1 MRKYVYTYLLPIN
14 SIAYFRRI
22 VKQPELKSP
31 APVDIHPSWAGG
43 NRYIMMSR
51 NNTRNIIDDG
61 FNAEFTETAFFDGIL
76 EMPVIEAPNKIVVPN
91 AVIPFSLRNRS
102 KNFDEFPIFYEFDT
116 KFSDILKDPESFV
129 TDLRRF
135 PGMVTLDCSVYWDSP
150 LTAQIA
156 NVYRSRAIGCYFQKR
171 GFYVIPNVR
180 WGDERSYTTEVLPEK
195 FAFLGLPKHSIVS
208 IGTYGCCQTEEEK
221 YHLYHGLK
229 AMLDELA
236 PEVVLV
242 YGSMPEKIFG
252 EFQTRTRFIN
262 YPDWISMKRGAKHGN
277 Q

>member
-1 MRKYVYTYLLPIN
+1 
-14 SIAYFRRI
+14 
-22 VKQPELKSP
+22 
-31 APVDIHPSWAGG
+31 
-43 NRYIMMSR
+43 MSHC
-51 NNTRNIIDDG
+51 IIDDG

-76 EMPVIEAPNKIVVPN
+76 EIPVIEAPKKIIIPD
-91 AVIPFSLRNRS
+91 AVIPFSLRNQS
-102 KNFDEFPIFYEFDT
+102 KDYSEFPVFYEPDI
-116 KFSDILKDPESFV
+116 KFAEILKDPESFIN
-129 TDLRRF
+129 DLNRF

-156 NVYRSRAIGCYFQKR
+156 NVYRSHAIGHYFQKR

-208 IGTYGCCQTEEEK
+208 VGTYGCSQSREEK

-229 AMLDELA
+229 AMMMELE

-242 YGSMPEKIFG
+242 YGSMSNKIFN
-252 EFQTRTRFIN
+252 EFSTRSRFVN
-262 YPDWISMKRGAKHGN
+262 YQDWISAKKGVQNGN